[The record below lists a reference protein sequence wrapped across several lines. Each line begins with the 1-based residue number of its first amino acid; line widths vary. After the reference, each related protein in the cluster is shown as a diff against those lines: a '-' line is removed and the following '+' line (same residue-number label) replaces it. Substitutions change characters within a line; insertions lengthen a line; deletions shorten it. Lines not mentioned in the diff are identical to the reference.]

1 MPESLTQ
8 HHRNN
13 NETDMGGWISL
24 LLWLAVAALLLGGWF
39 YNMGQYREATKEVLV
54 VVGSCAASM
63 WLLARFNPG
72 LWPPLAAGAVAV
84 GAALALLFTPLGR
97 AVPRYAAM
105 GASVVGTLGLLYVLD
120 TFTPLPDAA
129 AYAVGA
135 ALFLALYAATIYIY
149 ARRAARRD

>member
-1 MPESLTQ
+1 
-8 HHRNN
+8 
-13 NETDMGGWISL
+13 MGGWISL

-84 GAALALLFTPLGR
+84 GAALALLAR
-97 AVPRYAAM
+97 AALRARQVH
-105 GASVVGTLGLLYVLD
+105 
-120 TFTPLPDAA
+120 AA
-129 AYAVGA
+129 A
-135 ALFLALYAATIYIY
+135 
-149 ARRAARRD
+149 